1 MRQSSDKVIRVGDAE
16 AAPGQTQFGGITCA
30 YLPDATPIKI
40 PLIVVN
46 GTGEGPV
53 LLVTAA
59 LHGIEIGGIEVIR
72 QLTREIIH
80 PQQLRGAIIAAPIL
94 NPFAYYAARMNTPQD
109 EYNLNRVFPGGP
121 DQLLSHRLADLI
133 VNQIVVKADYL
144 IDFHSNVTPS
154 IPFAIMR
161 RTDSQMFEKCRKMAD
176 AFGVTTIEMLQQ
188 LEQHR
193 TGSMSDWALGHNIPS
208 IAVEL
213 IDTRRLNPAAIKM
226 GVRGVLNVM
235 KMLDML
241 DGQLEEQVELPV
253 QRGHFTRMEI
263 TANKGGLVHPTKNA
277 GDAVAKGE
285 VLATLFDPYGNI
297 VDEIK
302 SPVNGFVLAY
312 PLRESQ
318 AVATGNMIIFLAFDP
333 GQRS

>member
-1 MRQSSDKVIRVGDAE
+1 MHQSSDRVIRVGDVDAP
-16 AAPGQTQFGGITCA
+16 PGQIQFGGIICA

-46 GTGEGPV
+46 GAREGPV

-72 QLTREIIH
+72 QLTREVVN
-80 PQQLRGAIIAAPIL
+80 PQQLRGAIVAAPIL
-94 NPFAYYAARMNTPQD
+94 NPFAYHAARMNTPQD

-133 VNQIVVKADYL
+133 VSQIVVEADYL
-144 IDFHSNVTPS
+144 IDFHSNVTPA
-154 IPFAIMR
+154 IPFVIVR
-161 RTDSQMFEKCRKMAD
+161 RTDPPMFEKCCKMAD
-176 AFGVTTIEMLQQ
+176 AFGVTTVEMSQQ

-193 TGSMSDWALGHNIPS
+193 TGSMSDWALAHNIPS

-235 KMLDML
+235 KALDML
-241 DGQLEEQVELPV
+241 DGKLEEQVELPV
-253 QRGHFTRMEI
+253 RKGHLTRMEI
-263 TANKGGLVHPTKNA
+263 TANKGGLVHPAKNA
-277 GDAVAKGE
+277 GDSVAKGE
-285 VLATLFDPYGNI
+285 VLATLFDPYGDM

-318 AVATGNMIIFLAFDP
+318 AVATGNMIVFLAFDP